1 MGSFISGVPVA
12 LSTLT
17 NITAT
22 TSSTSFSTTTVSELV
37 SHIEF
42 VEPFAKA
49 YCIEAAQ
56 YMPSAE
62 PNITMMYLR
71 SFNEDY
77 IGAIN
82 DGGTFSKGLL
92 WAYAAGVD
100 PNIFLVSSTVD
111 AFNQSGYYFSQFV
124 DGGKWGGSAHRGD
137 NFSHPRG
144 SSWQSLRFKD
154 PVKSYRGIDL
164 IHMFAV
170 MDAAYE
176 NTLDIGFVS
185 PSVPLGDEYVMDLA
199 SWAGDLQTAVS
210 SIDAEEYSAVLS
222 MNRFGEFMS
231 TFGQC
236 SEEDVLADID
246 GMIIAR
252 DYLPSDKHVSTA
264 VENYYRNLND
274 TFRKNHFVDAV
285 LSKPNS
291 SWSGSNKQK
300 FLCEVGDM
308 LGLTYNNG
316 VWKESSS
323 YSNGTDVAKYYLLN
337 GNKTYPSSKDK
348 KPVNVR
354 AKVAEL
360 FSDYVFGLC

>member
-1 MGSFISGVPVA
+1 MGSFISVVPVA
-12 LSTLT
+12 LSALS
-17 NITAT
+17 NVTAT
-22 TSSTSFSTTTVSELV
+22 SSSTSFSTTTVAELV
-37 SHIEF
+37 SHIKF
-42 VEPFAKA
+42 AEPFAKA
-49 YCIEAAQ
+49 YAIEAAQ
-56 YMPSAE
+56 FQSSAE
-62 PNITMMYLR
+62 PNLVMLYLR

-77 IGAIN
+77 IGYTG
-82 DGGTFSKGLL
+82 DGLDTAAL
-92 WAYAAGVD
+92 WAYVAGYD
-100 PNIFLVSSTVD
+100 PNIFLLSSTID
-111 AFNQSGYYFSQFV
+111 AFNESGYYFSQFV
-124 DGGKWGGSAHRGD
+124 DGNKWGGSAHRGD
-137 NFSHPRG
+137 NFVHPRG
-144 SSWQSLRFKD
+144 SSWKSLAFRD

-199 SWAGDLQTAVS
+199 SWAGDLQTAVN
-210 SIDAEEYSAVLS
+210 SIGEKQYSTVLG
-222 MNRFGEFMS
+222 MNTFGEFMS

-308 LGLTYNNG
+308 LGLTYNSG

>member
-1 MGSFISGVPVA
+1 MGSFISVVPVA
-12 LSTLT
+12 LSALT

-22 TSSTSFSTTTVSELV
+22 TSSTSFSSTTVSELV

-49 YCIEAAQ
+49 YCIEVAQ
-56 YMPSAE
+56 FMSSAE

-77 IGAIN
+77 IGYTGN
-82 DGGTFSKGLL
+82 GLDKAAL
-92 WAYAAGVD
+92 WAYVAGYD

-144 SSWQSLRFKD
+144 SSWQSLCFKD

-199 SWAGDLQTAVS
+199 SWAGDLQTAVN
-210 SIDAEEYSAVLS
+210 SIRIDQYSTVLG
-222 MNRFGEFMS
+222 MNNFGKFMS
-231 TFGQC
+231 VFGQC
-236 SEEDVLADID
+236 SQEDVLADID

-252 DYLPSDKHVSTA
+252 DFLPSDKHVSTA
-264 VENYYRNLND
+264 VENYYHNLND

-285 LSKPNS
+285 LSKSNS

-337 GNKTYPSSKDK
+337 GNKTYPSSEDK

-354 AKVAEL
+354 AKVTEL